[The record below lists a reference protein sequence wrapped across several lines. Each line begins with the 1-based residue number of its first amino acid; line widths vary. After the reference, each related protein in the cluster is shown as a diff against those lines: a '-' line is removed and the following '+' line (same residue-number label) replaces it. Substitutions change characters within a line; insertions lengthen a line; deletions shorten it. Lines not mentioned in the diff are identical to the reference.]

1 MHPNRG
7 ARPTGTATRRRFC
20 THIGRQEITVGTTAR
35 LAAAGA
41 LVVLMAGLGACG
53 SDGDTTQT
61 NAGSEPDGGG
71 GGPCPFD
78 AEEISEATGW
88 QLEETDNV
96 DATGEPAACAFEG
109 GDDAVLVSVF
119 PDGTELADVA
129 AGFEDSAASQYEQL
143 PELGEDAFVAYI
155 ETSSTSE
162 TDDILYLAYL
172 YLELDDGVVDVSLA
186 GFSNEDDRDA
196 AVDGVVEL
204 LAR

>member
-1 MHPNRG
+1 
-7 ARPTGTATRRRFC
+7 
-20 THIGRQEITVGTTAR
+20 
-35 LAAAGA
+35 
-41 LVVLMAGLGACG
+41 MAGLGACG

-61 NAGSEPDGGG
+61 NAGSEPDGGE

-88 QLEETDNV
+88 QLEETDTDDV
-96 DATGEPAACAFEG
+96 TATGEVACAFEG
-109 GDDAVLVSVF
+109 GGDSVTVSVL

-129 AGFEDSAASQYEQL
+129 ARFEDSAASQYGQL

-162 TDDILYLAYL
+162 TDDIIYQADL
-172 YLELDDGVVDVSLA
+172 YLELDDGVVDVSLL